1 MNKDQGWIV
10 CATNEKIDMVRAIG
24 HVTAPP
30 PDLSLISAASS
41 GFLLSYNERYF
52 YVIEPNEGDVPRGAP
67 SGGAPVAAPGA
78 LVPRKQREIQLG
90 CSDGTFPL
98 YLSYAGFRG
107 TWSGSVGNPAEYRRY
122 ARECLELAGSSQVR
136 RARDALHHMAHVW
149 LRLAQEAEVQISSS
163 SPEEHQH
170 ENDRA

>member
-1 MNKDQGWIV
+1 MRKP
-10 CATNEKIDMVRAIG
+10 AEAIG
-24 HVTAPP
+24 N
-30 PDLSLISAASS
+30 LSKTC
-41 GFLLSYNERYF
+41 
-52 YVIEPNEGDVPRGAP
+52 PRLDGLGGRTRRAGA
-67 SGGAPVAAPGA
+67 
-78 LVPRKQREIQLG
+78 RKQREIQLG
-90 CSDGTFPL
+90 CGDGTFPL

-122 ARECLELAGSSQVR
+122 ARECLELAGNSQVR

-163 SPEEHQH
+163 SPEENQH